1 MNSSLRTILLR
12 NSGLLRTTASLI
24 LMGWGGIES
33 VSAQD
38 EAAAVAPVEENV
50 LPADVVNESEPITIY
65 NVPSLKLLWEAQAV
79 INAGRDKVAHI
90 ALDEE
95 VVFVQSSAGVVT
107 ALNTESGRRFWS
119 AQVGRNDEV
128 SMKAT
133 TDSQMVAVVVGPVI
147 HAFDKFSGQKLFAFR
162 LDNAASGAPLITRRE
177 IAVGNRIDVIRHIFV
192 PTSDQSVVAYDVE
205 QLQYLGTHGTLMP
218 GVIRALDWRFATA
231 QNIHFAPIAGQ
242 ERLAFA
248 TDVGNIYVMDMTG
261 VAKGNTRFE
270 FLMNSATT
278 APLAVVTRDD
288 NEYLLAACENNR
300 LFCIALQTDGKMLWT
315 IPMSHPVTHPIS
327 VVGDDVFVV
336 TTNREML
343 KFNLRDG
350 QPSKISKGVLGVAS
364 QTEGNKEGEEVLP
377 PVFGASVMA
386 ECNGLLAHEP
396 VRITNNSTGQMV
408 NSIVLDLTKSKQ
420 AVTFG
425 TDESGSPII
434 LVSDEDRDATG
445 MRPAKVSEDGKVL
458 TIEFSDFSPS
468 EKFSF
473 YPDVV
478 HPEVPAWKL
487 THSVFTGCEFRSMV
501 SPIRAAA
508 ASVSEELRPFPPRE
522 VVGQFIDVAV
532 PWRVG
537 GVKSLVAIYQSTVYY
552 VDLNDH
558 VVSVGREHGGSPV
571 VTPTRD
577 YTIHINNSLTDR
589 VFLSTASGR
598 VACFTEGRITVSV
611 MPLPIFG
618 PPAWLTYPSQEVTPK
633 PAEYY
638 QIPEQQPISTDVPEK
653 DPAPAPAAAE

>member
-1 MNSSLRTILLR
+1 M
-12 NSGLLRTTASLI
+12 
-24 LMGWGGIES
+24 
-33 VSAQD
+33 
-38 EAAAVAPVEENV
+38 APVEESV
-50 LPADVVNESEPITIY
+50 LPADVVDESEPITIY

-79 INAGRDKVAHI
+79 INKGRDKVAHI

-133 TDSQMVAVVVGPVI
+133 SDSQMVAVVVGPVI

-192 PTSDQSVVAYDVE
+192 PTSDKSVVAYDVE
-205 QLQYLGTHGTLMP
+205 QLQYLGTHGTLKD

-231 QNIHFAPIAGQ
+231 QNINFAPIAGQ

-261 VAKGNTRFE
+261 IAKGNTRFE

-278 APLAVVTRDD
+278 APLSVVTRDD

-336 TTNREML
+336 TTNRELL
-343 KFNLRDG
+343 KFNLRTG
-350 QPSKISKGVLGVAS
+350 QPAKISRGVLGVAS

-377 PVFGASVMA
+377 PVFGASVSA

-396 VRITNNSTGQMV
+396 VRISNNSTGQMV
-408 NSIVLDLTKSKQ
+408 NSITLDLRRSKQ
-420 AVTFG
+420 AVTFAADG
-425 TDESGSPII
+425 NGSPLIY
-434 LVSDEDRDATG
+434 VSDGDREATG
-445 MRPAKVSEDGKVL
+445 MRPAELSEDGKVL
-458 TIEFSDFSPS
+458 TIEFTDFSPS
-468 EKFSF
+468 EAVSF

-478 HPEVPAWKL
+478 HPEIPAWKL
-487 THSVFTGCEFRSMV
+487 THSVFTGCDFKSMV

-508 ASVSEELRPFPPRE
+508 ASVAGESRPFPPRE
-522 VVGQFIDVAV
+522 VIGQLIDVAV

-537 GVKSLVAIYQSTVYY
+537 GVKSLVAIYESTVYY

-598 VACFTEGRITVSV
+598 VACFTESRIRVSA

-618 PPAWLTYPSQEVTPK
+618 PPAWLIYPSQEVTPE
-633 PAEYY
+633 PAAYY
-638 QIPEQQPISTDVPEK
+638 QIPQNRPISTEVPEK
-653 DPAPAPAAAE
+653 DPAPAPSAAE

>member
-1 MNSSLRTILLR
+1 
-12 NSGLLRTTASLI
+12 
-24 LMGWGGIES
+24 MGWGRIES

-38 EAAAVAPVEENV
+38 EAAAVAPVEESA
-50 LPADVVNESEPITIY
+50 LPSAVIDESEPITIY
-65 NVPSLKLLWEAQAV
+65 NVPTLKLLWEAQAV
-79 INAGRDKVAHI
+79 INKGRDKVAHI

-107 ALNTESGRRFWS
+107 ALNSESGRRFWS

-177 IAVGNRIDVIRHIFV
+177 IAVGNRVDVIRHIFV

-205 QLQYLGTHGTLMP
+205 QLQYLGTHGTLKP

-231 QNIHFAPIAGQ
+231 QNIQFAPIAGQ

-261 VAKGNTRFE
+261 IAKGNTRFE

-278 APLAVVTRDD
+278 APLTLVTRED

-300 LFCIALQTDGKMLWT
+300 LFCIALKTDGSMVWT

-336 TTNREML
+336 STNRELL
-343 KFNLRDG
+343 KFNLRTG
-350 QPSKISKGVLGVAS
+350 RPAKISRGVLGVAS
-364 QTEGNKEGEEVLP
+364 QTEGNKEGEEALP
-377 PVFGASVMA
+377 PIFGASVEA

-420 AVTFG
+420 AVTFAI
-425 TDESGSPII
+425 DESGSPVV

-445 MRPAKVSEDGKVL
+445 MRPARVSEDGKVL
-458 TIEFSDFSPS
+458 TIEFTDFSPS
-468 EKFSF
+468 EAFRF
-473 YPDVV
+473 FPDVV
-478 HPEVPAWKL
+478 HPEVPSWKL
-487 THSVFTGCEFRSMV
+487 THSVLTGCDFKSMV

-508 ASVSEELRPFPPRE
+508 ASVAEELRPFPPRE

-552 VDLNDH
+552 VDLNDQ

-577 YTIHINNSLTDR
+577 YTIHVNNSLTDR

-598 VACFTEGRITVSV
+598 VACFTESRIMVSV
-611 MPLPIFG
+611 MPFPIFG
-618 PPAWLTYPSQEVTPK
+618 PPAWLTYPSQEVTPD
-633 PAEYY
+633 PAAYY
-638 QIPEQQPISTDVPEK
+638 QIPRHRPISTDVLEK
-653 DPAPAPAAAE
+653 DPAPAPAATE